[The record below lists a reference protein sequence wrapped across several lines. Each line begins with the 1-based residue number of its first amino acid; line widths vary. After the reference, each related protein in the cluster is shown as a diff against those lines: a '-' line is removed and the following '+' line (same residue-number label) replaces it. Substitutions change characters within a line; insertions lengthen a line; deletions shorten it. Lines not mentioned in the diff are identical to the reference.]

1 MIEDNLVESPLS
13 EGLKDIKTIGRYE
26 IIHKIGQ
33 GASGV
38 VYKGQDPYINRSVA
52 IKVSLP
58 SSRKARERFFIEAQ
72 SAGRL
77 NHPNIVSIYDAGE
90 FNNYCYITMGYI
102 DGKTLKGFCLHD
114 KLLPVARTMELILRV
129 CNALDYA
136 HRNGVIHKD
145 IKPPNIMLDKIG
157 IVKITDFGIAQFT
170 EQTAEK
176 GIFGTPSYMS
186 PEQIKDE
193 IAVIPSDVFS
203 LGCVM
208 YEMLTGIV
216 AFGGDNDFSIMYKI
230 VNEDPTPI
238 LNIRPELP
246 KIMGDIIKKA
256 LSKKFQDR
264 YQTCL
269 EFAYDLRL
277 ALRALN
283 RTGNNEKLTDISEQF
298 SSIPFF
304 RNFTKQDISNLISIN
319 NIIKVKKGAVI
330 LSEGDIDDIFF
341 IVLSGK
347 VKIMRQNQTLA
358 IIKQGESFGEMAY
371 IGGQIRIATV
381 SAETNCILLK
391 IIPEMLD
398 SAPVKTQILFYKN
411 FSMTLVQ
418 RLSKATIHKKE

>member
-1 MIEDNLVESPLS
+1 MIKDNFVESKLS
-13 EGLKDIKTIGRYE
+13 AGLKDIKTIGRYE

-33 GASGV
+33 GASGI
-38 VYKGQDPYINRSVA
+38 VYKGQDPYINRPVA
-52 IKVSLP
+52 IKISLP

-90 FNNYCYITMGYI
+90 FNNYCYITMEYI
-102 DGKTLKGFCLHD
+102 DGKTLKGFCHHD
-114 KLLPVARTMELILRV
+114 KLLPVAKAMELILRV

-136 HRNGVIHKD
+136 HRNGIIHKD

-170 EQTAEK
+170 EQTAEM
-176 GIFGTPSYMS
+176 GIFGTPSYMA

-230 VNEDPTPI
+230 VNEDPIPI
-238 LNIRPELP
+238 LNIRPDLP

-256 LSKKFQDR
+256 LSKQFQDR

-277 ALRALN
+277 ALNALN
-283 RTGNNEKLTDISEQF
+283 RAGNNGKAPDISEQF
-298 SSIPFF
+298 SNIPFF
-304 RNFTKQDISNLISIN
+304 RNFTKQDINSLISIN
-319 NIIKVKKGAVI
+319 NIIKIKKGDII

-371 IGGQIRIATV
+371 LGGQMRVATV
-381 SAETNCILLK
+381 IAETNCILLK

-398 SAPVKTQILFYKN
+398 SAPAKTQVLFYKN
-411 FSMTLVQ
+411 FSLTLVQ
-418 RLSKATIHKKE
+418 RLSKATMHEKE